1 MHLQLCVMTWL
12 YFTVKVSVIES
23 NHGVKCEYN
32 VCTVKVSVIES
43 SHCVKCEYNVW
54 SKIHNDVV
62 G

>member
-1 MHLQLCVMTWL
+1 MTWL